1 MEIENNKKKIMEEE
15 KVLAYYF
22 GTNFYEMYLLPV
34 LFFSKLF

>member
-22 GTNFYEMYLLPV
+22 GTNFYEMYNLLPF
-34 LFFSKLF
+34 LFYL